1 MTSPV
6 ALRRSHFPTLVAA
19 LGLLLLLAPT
29 PHARGQAGPIAHW
42 KFDEVAGPTAFDSA
56 STNHGTLSAA
66 GATFV
71 PGGISGNA
79 MSLDK
84 AANGLVNMGNI
95 LSLTNGDHSIV
106 AWVKTAPG
114 DVTVP
119 LVVVGKHVS
128 GTRNGYYMMLNGSG
142 GGLVALGKAAFYQGG
157 SGIAALTVA
166 ETPISTT
173 SVNDGNWH
181 QIVMVLQV
189 GGAKRIY
196 VDGAPA
202 EDSKPTQAFNPNA
215 AAFLIGGT
223 QSGLVPTANFNGLI
237 DDVQIYDRALADTEI
252 DFLFRNP
259 GSETTAA
266 PPGTSGKCLAA
277 PPGLVSMWPFE
288 GNLMDAIG
296 TNHGNLVGSL
306 GFVSGKVSQAVDFAG
321 SAGLTNYFVAQASPS
336 LDVGVGP
343 GLTIEGWIN
352 PTDLQTFQPLVEWN
366 RNAQGSPDTIG
377 AHLWINVR
385 NGGFVPGG
393 GPGALYVNLID
404 LNSTYHV
411 LHSTPGVLTSNR
423 FNHVATTFDRVS
435 GITKLF
441 VNGALVGQTNVGNII
456 PHTSYDL
463 YFGKRVANNVASPPL
478 SFTGAMD
485 EMSLYN
491 RALSDAEIQAI
502 AQAGANGKYRDCS
515 TNSVILL
522 SKCSAA
528 PPGLVAL
535 WPFEGNVRDS
545 VGTNHGTVVGSLSFA
560 PGEVFDAVDFTGSS
574 GLTNYFV
581 VPAAPSH
588 DVGVG
593 PGLTIEGWINP
604 NDLQTFQPLL
614 EWNRNAQGEIDT
626 LGAHFWINV
635 RDGGFVPGGGPGA
648 LYVNLIDL
656 NSGYHVLHS
665 TPGVL
670 TSNRFNH
677 VATTFD
683 QASGITKLFVNGTIV
698 GQTNVGSITP
708 RTSYDLYFGKR
719 IANNYANPPLSF
731 TGLMDEM
738 SLYNRALSDAE
749 IQTIALAGTRG
760 KYGNCSTNAIGGTPV
775 EPSVSAGTTITLTA
789 EVGGTPPVGYQWTRN
804 SVNVPGATSGYLTI
818 PNASLAD
825 AGDYAV
831 RVYYASGA
839 LLSSS
844 VNLTVYYP
852 LPVITSLSS
861 SPTVALNGAATFAV
875 TAVGPGPLS
884 YLWRKAGVN
893 ILGAT
898 NANYGLTD
906 IQAADSGDYQVV
918 VSNPGGAVV
927 SSNIVLSIAGAPVI
941 TTQPASR
948 VIALG
953 SPVSFDVTAS
963 GAGPLLYQWR
973 FNRAD
978 LPGETNPTLAF
989 ASAQVPDA
997 GLYSVVVA
1005 NLAGVARS
1013 VGAEL
1018 RFIGGPVIV
1027 AQPRGQVAP
1036 VGGSVTFDVGV
1047 LGDAPLTYQWRFN
1060 GAALAGKTNQSLT
1073 LTQLSLAAAGN
1084 YSVVVTNSL
1093 GLAISTNA
1101 ALTVYVPLAIISQP
1115 VSQVI
1120 AIGGTA
1126 RFNVGVVGAP
1136 PFSYQWLSN
1145 GVPIT
1150 NAIAADLQ
1158 LDNAQAAQAGAYS
1171 VVVTDS
1177 YNTVT
1182 SSEAGLQ
1189 LFSPLPSYVL
1199 FNGTDTLKWTSVNG
1213 GGPVPWPIVPTSA
1226 LQVVPGT
1233 GSIQTTQTF
1242 TDFQLHVEFRTPT
1255 PRVPGPTSGNSGV
1268 YIQGRYEVQIFD
1280 SFGVA
1285 TPGTNDCGAIWGL
1298 IPPTTN
1304 ACLAPGEWQSYDI
1317 TFHASQWNGATK
1329 VRDARI
1335 TVMLNNILVQND
1347 VAIPGT
1353 TIGGV
1358 PEAPTAGPILLQDN
1372 GASVQFR
1379 NIVVTPLDAAPR
1391 FVWVR
1396 QAGGA
1401 NPSQSFEIGKGVKV
1415 DAKGRVFVVGDYLD
1429 GATFSGG
1436 TNSTNLAS
1444 AGGLDV
1450 FLAQYDTDGNFYW
1463 AVGGGGSST
1472 EDLSS
1477 LAIDSAGNLIAA
1489 GVNASLNSR
1498 FGTQTL
1504 PAFGGP
1510 DAMVVKFRPDG
1521 STAWA
1526 HSLGGA
1532 NRDLGLGVR
1541 TDRQNNVVFVGFQD
1555 TLGFLVKY
1563 DPAGNVIW
1571 RRDFTSSISAGWED
1585 LVIAV
1590 NGDIFVTGVF
1600 AGTATFGSTNVTAI
1614 GGTDMVLAKYNSAGQ
1629 FQWVITAG
1637 GTGNSQGTQMTMDRA
1652 GNLLITGIISGGNAS
1667 FGTNVISSA
1676 TIGTWTA
1683 KYDPNGQLLWIRL
1696 IDRAGTSKIRGAIAV
1711 DGQGNTFVSANP
1723 FGPVDTG
1730 TVTLNG
1736 FGGTDALVA
1745 KYAPDGGMVWAVRAG
1760 GAGDEVLRGLDLDAA
1775 GNVYLV
1781 GTFQGTAIF
1790 GTNSITA
1797 QGPYDIFIARLGD
1810 DTVPAGLVASQR
1822 PFISIQ
1828 PPSQDV
1834 PEDFTLTFSPTVG
1847 GADPL
1852 VFQWRFNGVDLPG
1865 STNATLTLNAVTPT
1879 NAGIYTLF
1887 ITNQYGSV
1895 LSSNAVLTVLGV
1907 PVVTLQPQDQQ
1918 LYVGEDLNLRVA
1930 AAGTP
1935 PLSYLWRFNN
1945 VNIPGGTNATLRVPN
1960 VTTNDAGEYFAIVA
1974 NAAGVALSQKAF
1986 VSVNPAPF
1994 VLLPP
1999 QTQSV
2004 ALGTTATFA
2013 VQLLGQSPFAY
2024 QWLWNGFVLSG
2035 ETGATLNLATVQP
2048 INEGR
2053 YSVAVTNAFGGV
2065 VSAEAQLTVIR
2076 PAFTVGRA
2084 TDGSGGLAL
2093 SFPPEATGFILE
2105 SSPTLGVNA
2114 VWTTVTN
2121 LTTLPNGQLILPID
2135 PAAGLRFY
2143 RLRTPVSRTPPTV
2156 VYPAVQMI
2164 RIEIGGDRGGNQPPF
2179 PPLPPTD
2186 LAPGPSS
2193 P

>member
-1 MTSPV
+1 
-6 ALRRSHFPTLVAA
+6 
-19 LGLLLLLAPT
+19 
-29 PHARGQAGPIAHW
+29 
-42 KFDEVAGPTAFDSA
+42 
-56 STNHGTLSAA
+56 
-66 GATFV
+66 
-71 PGGISGNA
+71 
-79 MSLDK
+79 
-84 AANGLVNMGNI
+84 
-95 LSLTNGDHSIV
+95 
-106 AWVKTAPG
+106 
-114 DVTVP
+114 
-119 LVVVGKHVS
+119 
-128 GTRNGYYMMLNGSG
+128 
-142 GGLVALGKAAFYQGG
+142 
-157 SGIAALTVA
+157 
-166 ETPISTT
+166 
-173 SVNDGNWH
+173 
-181 QIVMVLQV
+181 
-189 GGAKRIY
+189 
-196 VDGAPA
+196 
-202 EDSKPTQAFNPNA
+202 
-215 AAFLIGGT
+215 
-223 QSGLVPTANFNGLI
+223 
-237 DDVQIYDRALADTEI
+237 
-252 DFLFRNP
+252 
-259 GSETTAA
+259 
-266 PPGTSGKCLAA
+266 
-277 PPGLVSMWPFE
+277 
-288 GNLMDAIG
+288 
-296 TNHGNLVGSL
+296 
-306 GFVSGKVSQAVDFAG
+306 
-321 SAGLTNYFVAQASPS
+321 
-336 LDVGVGP
+336 
-343 GLTIEGWIN
+343 
-352 PTDLQTFQPLVEWN
+352 
-366 RNAQGSPDTIG
+366 
-377 AHLWINVR
+377 
-385 NGGFVPGG
+385 
-393 GPGALYVNLID
+393 
-404 LNSTYHV
+404 
-411 LHSTPGVLTSNR
+411 
-423 FNHVATTFDRVS
+423 
-435 GITKLF
+435 
-441 VNGALVGQTNVGNII
+441 
-456 PHTSYDL
+456 
-463 YFGKRVANNVASPPL
+463 
-478 SFTGAMD
+478 
-485 EMSLYN
+485 
-491 RALSDAEIQAI
+491 
-502 AQAGANGKYRDCS
+502 
-515 TNSVILL
+515 
-522 SKCSAA
+522 
-528 PPGLVAL
+528 
-535 WPFEGNVRDS
+535 
-545 VGTNHGTVVGSLSFA
+545 
-560 PGEVFDAVDFTGSS
+560 
-574 GLTNYFV
+574 
-581 VPAAPSH
+581 
-588 DVGVG
+588 
-593 PGLTIEGWINP
+593 
-604 NDLQTFQPLL
+604 
-614 EWNRNAQGEIDT
+614 
-626 LGAHFWINV
+626 
-635 RDGGFVPGGGPGA
+635 
-648 LYVNLIDL
+648 
-656 NSGYHVLHS
+656 
-665 TPGVL
+665 
-670 TSNRFNH
+670 
-677 VATTFD
+677 
-683 QASGITKLFVNGTIV
+683 
-698 GQTNVGSITP
+698 
-708 RTSYDLYFGKR
+708 
-719 IANNYANPPLSF
+719 
-731 TGLMDEM
+731 MDEM